1 MPDHVTG
8 DRLTSLFRP
17 RSVALV
23 GASDKSTFSLLAY
36 RNLVEFGF
44 GEHTY
49 LVSRRGTPAHGQLT
63 VTSCTQIGEPVD
75 VAYLMVPQ
83 AGLLEAL
90 DDAAAA
96 GIRNAC
102 VLSSGYAE
110 AGEAGRAAQAVLAR
124 HAAGLGM
131 VLLGPNHLGFAN
143 FTDGVPVCSVPGLPR
158 APGPVAL
165 LSQSGASSSA
175 MLDFARMVNV
185 GLSYLVTLGNE
196 AMITAGHVLDFL
208 VDDPGTRAVAVFM
221 ETVRDPET
229 FRRAARRAAGAG
241 KAIVVLK
248 AGSSPLS
255 ARTAAAHTGALVGD
269 DRVIDAVFADLG
281 IIRVDSIEDMLIT
294 AGAAAALGRGDRP
307 DRRPRPRPGRLPR
320 VARGQPATGR
330 RRPGGGA
337 RRHRHLEGAQLM
349 RTAFT
354 DLVGVP
360 HPIVGFNRSPGVVAA
375 VTNAGGFGVLGA
387 SAYTPAE
394 LDAQL
399 TWIDEQ
405 TGGKPYG
412 VDLLVPEKF
421 ATGDPGNLVASL
433 RAQIPDGHLAFV
445 RDLLDRY
452 GIPDVAGNPEHDEIA
467 ASLNP
472 DGAAPLLD
480 VAFRHPI
487 RLIANALGPPPPGL
501 TDRARK
507 QGVPVAALVGQPKHA
522 VRQIEAGVDLLIA
535 QGTEAGGHTGTIATM
550 VLTPEIVDIAAGRP
564 VLAAGGIASGRQM
577 AAALA
582 LGAAGVWCGSVWL
595 SSEEDV
601 ANQAIKAKFLRA
613 TSSDTLRSPTRTGK
627 PARQLRSAW
636 HEEWER
642 PGSPAPLPLPLQ
654 PMLVNEAWQ
663 RIDAAARTGHE
674 GALRLESFF
683 VGQVVGSFEQIRPA
697 GEITRQI
704 VTECEQRIRDLAKLE
719 ASE

>member
-1 MPDHVTG
+1 
-8 DRLTSLFRP
+8 
-17 RSVALV
+17 
-23 GASDKSTFSLLAY
+23 
-36 RNLVEFGF
+36 
-44 GEHTY
+44 
-49 LVSRRGTPAHGQLT
+49 
-63 VTSCTQIGEPVD
+63 
-75 VAYLMVPQ
+75 
-83 AGLLEAL
+83 
-90 DDAAAA
+90 
-96 GIRNAC
+96 
-102 VLSSGYAE
+102 
-110 AGEAGRAAQAVLAR
+110 
-124 HAAGLGM
+124 
-131 VLLGPNHLGFAN
+131 
-143 FTDGVPVCSVPGLPR
+143 
-158 APGPVAL
+158 
-165 LSQSGASSSA
+165 
-175 MLDFARMVNV
+175 
-185 GLSYLVTLGNE
+185 
-196 AMITAGHVLDFL
+196 
-208 VDDPGTRAVAVFM
+208 
-221 ETVRDPET
+221 
-229 FRRAARRAAGAG
+229 
-241 KAIVVLK
+241 
-248 AGSSPLS
+248 
-255 ARTAAAHTGALVGD
+255 
-269 DRVIDAVFADLG
+269 
-281 IIRVDSIEDMLIT
+281 
-294 AGAAAALGRGDRP
+294 
-307 DRRPRPRPGRLPR
+307 
-320 VARGQPATGR
+320 
-330 RRPGGGA
+330 
-337 RRHRHLEGAQLM
+337 M

-354 DLVGVP
+354 ELVGVP

-421 ATGDPGNLVASL
+421 ATGEPGNLVASL
-433 RAQIPDGHLAFV
+433 RAQIPDEHLAFV

-452 GIPDVAGNPEHDEIA
+452 GIPDVPWNPEHDEIW
-467 ASLNP
+467 ASFSP

-487 RLIANALGPPPPGL
+487 RLIANALGPPPAGL
-501 TDRARK
+501 VDRARK
-507 QGVPVAALVGQPKHA
+507 AGVPVAALVGQPKHA

-613 TSSDTLRSPTRTGK
+613 TSSDTVRSRTRTGK

-642 PGSPAPLPLPLQ
+642 PGSPAALPLPLQ

-683 VGQVVGSFEQIRPA
+683 VGQVVGSFERIRPA

-704 VTECEQRIRDLAKLE
+704 VADCEQQIRHLAKL
-719 ASE
+719 AGDS